1 MEIKELGLLD
11 YGKFH
16 NKKIQFENGINLVFG
31 ENESGKSTTFS
42 FISAIFYGFSKDSLK
57 RRMYDDDK
65 DKFKPWNYNNYR
77 GYIEIKSKYNYRIE
91 RDFIDDKLQF
101 LNIDLGEDLSEDIK
115 LTEYSKIK
123 QPGAYIFNINKETF
137 LNSFYIGQLNSK
149 VDKFSYEVLGKKISN
164 FSNTNSEDID
174 VNKVKEILNDK
185 LNSLGKESRKSTEI
199 GICSNE
205 ILNLEKEV
213 FKYREVLDK
222 YEKLILEQESI
233 NLKLNSF
240 NLDKD
245 NNKKI
250 EEQEIYNSICEKEK
264 EIEKLKSYFKNIDIK
279 DYQNLLELEK
289 EQKKYSEEIFILK
302 SEILHLQNND
312 NYLENSN
319 INNLN
324 NLNKNYLYILL
335 SIVLI
340 IIAII
345 FKKYYIIAISLIPI
359 LIFIKKNNKFKTKE
373 NFKNLDSTKG
383 LEDKLKD
390 LEKELVDIEIN
401 INDILFKYKKSSVD
415 DLKEFFLVNSDKVNK
430 EKIDYLRD
438 MIDILLKDRI
448 KEELNHN
455 IDLNNVE
462 SSEFIDIERNEDL
475 KIQEIKN
482 LQKIKDLE
490 IQIKSMENLKE
501 EISYKKIGLEILN
514 KNKKDTEDALSI
526 IESILEDN
534 SGDLFP
540 SIIFEMNNIISE
552 ITGGKYSEILLDREL
567 NIKIKDESNNLFVEL
582 ESLSN
587 GTIDQIYLAFRIAI
601 INIIDSNY
609 PIILD
614 DHFLQY
620 DDGRLEN
627 TLNYLNNLSKNRQ
640 IIIFSATERE
650 KNLFESCNIKYN
662 FIDMRYI

>member
-1 MEIKELGLLD
+1 M
-11 YGKFH
+11 
-16 NKKIQFENGINLVFG
+16 
-31 ENESGKSTTFS
+31 
-42 FISAIFYGFSKDSLK
+42 
-57 RRMYDDDK
+57 
-65 DKFKPWNYNNYR
+65 
-77 GYIEIKSKYNYRIE
+77 
-91 RDFIDDKLQF
+91 
-101 LNIDLGEDLSEDIK
+101 
-115 LTEYSKIK
+115 
-123 QPGAYIFNINKETF
+123 
-137 LNSFYIGQLNSK
+137 
-149 VDKFSYEVLGKKISN
+149 
-164 FSNTNSEDID
+164 
-174 VNKVKEILNDK
+174 
-185 LNSLGKESRKSTEI
+185 
-199 GICSNE
+199 
-205 ILNLEKEV
+205 
-213 FKYREVLDK
+213 
-222 YEKLILEQESI
+222 
-233 NLKLNSF
+233 
-240 NLDKD
+240 
-245 NNKKI
+245 
-250 EEQEIYNSICEKEK
+250 
-264 EIEKLKSYFKNIDIK
+264 
-279 DYQNLLELEK
+279 
-289 EQKKYSEEIFILK
+289 
-302 SEILHLQNND
+302 
-312 NYLENSN
+312 
-319 INNLN
+319 
-324 NLNKNYLYILL
+324 
-335 SIVLI
+335 
-340 IIAII
+340 
-345 FKKYYIIAISLIPI
+345 
-359 LIFIKKNNKFKTKE
+359 IFIKKNNKFKTKE

-587 GTIDQIYLAFRIAI
+587 GTIDQIYIAFRIAI